1 MNIDAQRAYIKAVK
15 EHYTQSSIKDKSR
28 ILNELSLICGYS
40 RKHAIKLLS
49 ENHSHANVLELKRR
63 PGAPII
69 SGNFG
74 RNDNIS

>member
-15 EHYTQSSIKDKSR
+15 EHYTQSSIKDKSL
-28 ILNELSLICGYS
+28 ILNELCIIRYS

-49 ENHSHANVLELKRR
+49 ENHSNANVLELKRR

-69 SGNFG
+69 SGDFG